1 MQLDSLV
8 SVPKSSYDLAMSKK
22 AGESVPTKL
31 RPIYEGIVEVTDEFC
46 KSHLNEE
53 YAELCR
59 KMAATLS
66 RKRPSPLTQGKLAI
80 WACAIIYA
88 IGKVNFLFDK
98 SQTPHL
104 RADELCK
111 LMGVSQSSA
120 SAKAS
125 KILNLLDIIQLD
137 PEWCLASKI
146 GQNPLAWLIQV
157 NGLIVDARYVARE
170 IQEEAYRQG
179 LIPYIP

>member
-1 MQLDSLV
+1 
-8 SVPKSSYDLAMSKK
+8 MSKK

-31 RPIYEGIVEVTDEFC
+31 RPIYESIVYITDEFC
-46 KSHLNEE
+46 EDHLSGE

-66 RKRPSPLTQGKLAI
+66 RKRPSPLTQGKLEI
-80 WACAIIYA
+80 WACAIVYA

-98 SQTPHL
+98 AQTPHL
-104 RADELCK
+104 RADELCS

-125 KILNLLDIIQLD
+125 RILGLLDIMQID
-137 PEWCLASKI
+137 PEWCLPSKV
-146 GQNPLAWLIQV
+146 GENPLAWLIQV
-157 NGLIVDARYVARE
+157 NGFLVDARQAPKE
-170 IQEEAYRQG
+170 IQEEAYRLG
-179 LIPYIP
+179 LIPYLP